1 MAASPSLR
9 ELDRLE
15 DRIRLHRQRDKRP
28 VIIVEGPSD
37 ARILQRAF
45 QEKDIAYFPA
55 STRSL
60 ALEAAEK
67 LEAWAQENF
76 ACVVDRDFD
85 DAVEHAEQ
93 RLRTVH
99 PYENADM
106 EAMLALS
113 RAGLDLL
120 LEVGSCDKIE
130 KLGGAQKV
138 SSQLMGIL
146 EPVTRLRRANAE
158 NSWGLAFD
166 AVDLSSKIDKK
177 TMTLKVRSFC
187 NALLD
192 NSRNTP
198 ELSTCGWPEL
208 PSLSTLMDHA
218 EGRQHVTREPVC
230 PRGSKPYF
238 RGRDFLLVLGVAL
251 CGYCGTKRAQSVT
264 QDILEGALRLAG
276 AHELGLSQ
284 WGLDLLRLIGAIC
297 ND

>member
-1 MAASPSLR
+1 MTTSPSLR

-28 VIIVEGPSD
+28 VVIVEGPSD
-37 ARILQRAF
+37 VRILQRAF
-45 QEKDIAYFPA
+45 QGKDIAYFPA
-55 STRSL
+55 STRSV

-67 LEAWAQENF
+67 LEAWTQENF

-85 DAVEHAEQ
+85 DVVDDAEQ

-106 EAMLALS
+106 EAMLVLS

-120 LEVGSCDKIE
+120 LEIGSCDKIE
-130 KLGGAQKV
+130 NLGGAQKV
-138 SSQLMGIL
+138 ASQLIGIL
-146 EPVTRLRRANAE
+146 GPITRLRRANAE
-158 NSWGLAFD
+158 NGWGLAFD

-177 TMTLKVRSFC
+177 TMTLKIRSFC

-192 NSRNTP
+192 NSRNRS
-198 ELSTCGWPEL
+198 ELPAHDWPEL
-208 PSLSTLMDHA
+208 PSLAALTDYA

-230 PRGSKPYF
+230 PRGSEPYF

-264 QDILEGALRLAG
+264 LDNLEGALRLAG
-276 AHELGLSQ
+276 AHELRVNQ
-284 WGLDLLRLIGAIC
+284 WGLDLLRLIGAS
-297 ND
+297 